1 MDKKE
6 MEAFLV
12 REPLGRLALVSDGAP
27 YIVPMP
33 FLYEAG
39 VLYIPFRKGGRKQQ
53 ALQQNPNGC
62 FEVDWWAFGLGEYA
76 SILLEGP
83 LSIVDAPEDTHR
95 ARILLTE
102 KYQNAAEFPN
112 LAWSG
117 LAMGGDAVLLKMEV
131 ISMSG
136 LKANEQSLVWVPLL
150 NKDKAPEIADPL
162 VHLEE
167 THKQILDFFWR
178 WELKAQETL
187 WATLQE
193 QAALVNT
200 LLRFHDDVLEIHTR
214 QEEEALF
221 PRIERE
227 LDGPV
232 ACMLEEHRQANA
244 LLAQLMDDARALMAG
259 EAVFGERAV
268 PRVRALAQ
276 VFRQHIQKED
286 QVLYPMARNVL
297 DATQL
302 AQIAKDMT
310 RITQGAPAP

>member
-1 MDKKE
+1 
-6 MEAFLV
+6 MEAFLS
-12 REPLGRLALVSDGAP
+12 RESLGRLALVSEGAP

-33 FLYEAG
+33 FLYDKGA
-39 VLYIPFRKGGRKQQ
+39 LYIPFRQGGRKNR

-83 LSIVDAPEDTHR
+83 LAVMDDPEETHR
-95 ARILLTE
+95 VRLLLTG

-117 LAMGGDAVLLKMEV
+117 LAMGGDAVLLKME
-131 ISMSG
+131 ITSMSG

-150 NKDKAPEIADPL
+150 SKGDAPDITDPL

-178 WELKAQETL
+178 WELKAQEAQ
-187 WATLQE
+187 WATPQE
-193 QAALVNT
+193 QGALVNT

-214 QEEEALF
+214 QEEESLF

-232 ACMLEEHRQANA
+232 ACMLEEHRQASA
-244 LLAQLMDDARALMAG
+244 LLGQLMDDARALMAG
-259 EAVFGERAV
+259 EAVFAEQAV
-268 PRVRALAQ
+268 PRVRAMAQ
-276 VFRQHIQKED
+276 LFRQHIQKEN

-297 DATQL
+297 DESQL
-302 AQIAKDMT
+302 AQIAKEMA
-310 RITQGAPAP
+310 RITQGATAE